1 MPPPPLRKK
10 LDNKRKMALK
20 GALIN
25 YALKRNAGQG
35 SNVKCI
41 SPYLSKIML
50 NYIKYDNGVTL

>member
-1 MPPPPLRKK
+1 MKTLCVNIESPPPLRKK

-35 SNVKCI
+35 SYVKCI
-41 SPYLSKIML
+41 LPYLSNKTM
-50 NYIKYDNGVTL
+50 